1 MYDIFIIGGG
11 INGAGI
17 ARDAAG
23 RKLKVILIDKDIV
36 GSATSSWS
44 TKLIHGGLRYLE
56 NYDFRLVRESLK
68 ERDIIFNIARDI
80 VKPLPFI
87 IPHSNNLRP
96 AWMIRLG
103 LFLYD
108 RIGGKTKLPRSSS
121 FNLKQKYPNILE
133 DNYIK
138 AFKYYDLQV
147 DDKELTKLNVKDAIK
162 QGATIKEKT
171 TISAIKR
178 LQNKWVITLNN
189 KEIIE
194 SKILINAT
202 GPWINEVNKN
212 LLNNNQYRKIRLV
225 KGSHLIF
232 NKLYDEEIAFTF
244 QNKDKRIVFAIPYK
258 NDFTLVGTTEH
269 EVSDPNNLK
278 IENFEINYLID
289 CINLFFNK
297 KINESM
303 IVDSFSGIRPLIENF
318 KNNTSSLSRDYLYDL
333 NYSNNQACLINIYG
347 GKITTYRK
355 LSENVVNSLKVF
367 FPKIKNNWT
376 SKYNL

>member
-44 TKLIHGGLRYLE
+44 TKLVHGGLRYLE

>member
-96 AWMIRLG
+96 AWMIKLG

-178 LQNKWVITLNN
+178 HQNKWVITLNN

-212 LLNNNQYRKIRLV
+212 LLNNNQYKKIRLV

-232 NKLYDEEIAFTF
+232 KKLYDEEIAFTL

-258 NDFTLVGTTEH
+258 NDFTLVGTTEY

-318 KNNTSSLSRDYLYDL
+318 RNSTSSLSRDYLYDL

>member
-23 RKLKVILIDKDIV
+23 RKLKVILIDKDLV

-44 TKLIHGGLRYLE
+44 TKLVHGGLRYLE

-96 AWMIRLG
+96 AWMIKLG

-121 FNLKQKYPNILE
+121 FNLKQKYPKILK

-212 LLNNNQYRKIRLV
+212 LLNSNQYKKIRLV

-232 NKLYDEEIAFTF
+232 KKLYDEEIAFTL

-258 NDFTLVGTTEH
+258 NDFTLVGTTEY

-297 KINESM
+297 KINKSM

-333 NYSNNQACLINIYG
+333 NYSNNQACLVNIYG

>member
-96 AWMIRLG
+96 AWMIKLG

-269 EVSDPNNLK
+269 EVSDPNNLR

-289 CINLFFNK
+289 FINLFFNK

-303 IVDSFSGIRPLIENF
+303 IVDSFSGIRPLIENYR
-318 KNNTSSLSRDYLYDL
+318 NSTSSLSRDYLYDL
-333 NYSNNQACLINIYG
+333 N
-347 GKITTYRK
+347 
-355 LSENVVNSLKVF
+355 
-367 FPKIKNNWT
+367 
-376 SKYNL
+376 

>member
-23 RKLKVILIDKDIV
+23 RKLKVILIEKDIV

-96 AWMIRLG
+96 AWMIKLG

-121 FNLKQKYPNILE
+121 FNLKQKYPKILK

-269 EVSDPNNLK
+269 EVSDPNNLR

-303 IVDSFSGIRPLIENF
+303 IVDSFSGIRPLIENYR
-318 KNNTSSLSRDYLYDL
+318 NSTSSLSRDYLYDL
-333 NYSNNQACLINIYG
+333 NYSNNQACLVNIYG

>member
-96 AWMIRLG
+96 AWMIKLG

-171 TISAIKR
+171 TISKIKR

-318 KNNTSSLSRDYLYDL
+318 RNSTSSLSRDYLYDL
-333 NYSNNQACLINIYG
+333 NYSNNQACLVNIYG

>member
-23 RKLKVILIDKDIV
+23 RKLKVILIEKDIV

-96 AWMIRLG
+96 AWMIKLG

-121 FNLKQKYPNILE
+121 FNLKQKYPKILK

-318 KNNTSSLSRDYLYDL
+318 RNSTSSLSRDYLYDL
-333 NYSNNQACLINIYG
+333 NYSNNQACLVNIYG

>member
-96 AWMIRLG
+96 AWMIKLG

-269 EVSDPNNLK
+269 EVSDPNNLR

-303 IVDSFSGIRPLIENF
+303 IVDSFSGIRPLIENYR
-318 KNNTSSLSRDYLYDL
+318 NSTSSLSRDYLYDL
-333 NYSNNQACLINIYG
+333 NYSNNQACLVNIYG